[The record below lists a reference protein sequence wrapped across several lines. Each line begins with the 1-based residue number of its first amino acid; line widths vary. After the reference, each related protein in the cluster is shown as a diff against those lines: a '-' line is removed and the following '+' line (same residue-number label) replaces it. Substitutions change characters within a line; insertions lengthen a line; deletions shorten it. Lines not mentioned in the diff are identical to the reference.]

1 MKDNQP
7 SLAERLVGEPWL
19 AHRVNAVQKDRG
31 HGRIEKRT
39 LRVRPVPAKKPLPG
53 FPSAQQMILV
63 VRERSTLQGEA
74 IGEPE
79 FAYAITSLSRREA
92 TPRQLARLLRDHWHI
107 ENRLHYVRDVTY
119 REDLSRVRTGS
130 GPRVMASLRN
140 IAIGIHRLYGET
152 NIAHATR
159 ACCQKSSRAFARL
172 CGRKNREPQVAC
184 A

>member
-1 MKDNQP
+1 VKDNQP
-7 SLAERLVGEPWL
+7 SLAQRLVSEPWSKC
-19 AHRVNAVQKDRG
+19 RVNAAQKNRG

-39 LRVRPVPAKKPLPG
+39 LRVRSVPADNPLPG
-53 FPSAQQMILV
+53 FPSTRQMIMII
-63 VRERSTLQGEA
+63 RERLTLK
-74 IGEPE
+74 GEPIDE
-79 FAYAITSLSRREA
+79 LEVTYAITSLSRREA
-92 TPRQLARLLRDHWHI
+92 TPRHLARLLRNHWHI

-159 ACCQKSSRAFARL
+159 ACSQKSRRAFVRL
-172 CGRKNREPQVAC
+172 CGRKHRQRQA